1 MKVRI
6 FFAIVLTLAFTALL
20 MAQAAAPAAAPARAA
35 GVVTAID
42 AAAKQITIK
51 TDAGADMT
59 LLAVATTKVKRV
71 PPSLDATKATE
82 IAFTDIVIGDR
93 VTAAGKSSPDGKSA
107 TVSTVYVLT
116 KDDIVKKQEADQ
128 AEWQRR
134 GVGGSVTSVDAAAK
148 QIAINARQP
157 DGSSKP
163 LVIVI
168 TAKTRMRRYSPDSI
182 KFSDAK
188 PGTFADLAIGDQVRA
203 LGTRSEDGAQYAA
216 EDVVSGAF
224 RSLAATVVSVD
235 EAGGVLKLKDLDTKG
250 TVTVKINADSNLRA
264 MPPQTAATMA
274 ARYSAMA
281 DAAAGRGGA
290 QSGPPAGAGGQG
302 GGRGAGRGGG
312 DMQQM
317 IDRMPQFKLN
327 ELKPGDA
334 LIISGAKGADPA
346 VITAITII
354 KGVEPILSATPASQ
368 RPMVL
373 GNWSTDVGGGGGVP

>member
-6 FFAIVLTLAFTALL
+6 LFAIALTLAFTGLL
-20 MAQAAAPAAAPARAA
+20 TAQAAAPAAPAAAARAA
-35 GVVTAID
+35 GGGTASD

-51 TDAGADMT
+51 TDAGAEMT
-59 LLAVATTKVKRV
+59 LLAIATTKVKRV

-93 VTAAGKSSPDGKSA
+93 VTAAGKSAPDGKSA

-116 KDDIVKKQEADQ
+116 KDDIAKKQEADQ

-148 QIAINARQP
+148 HVAINARQP

-235 EAGGVLKLKDLDTKG
+235 EAGG
-250 TVTVKINADSNLRA
+250 
-264 MPPQTAATMA
+264 
-274 ARYSAMA
+274 
-281 DAAAGRGGA
+281 
-290 QSGPPAGAGGQG
+290 
-302 GGRGAGRGGG
+302 
-312 DMQQM
+312 
-317 IDRMPQFKLN
+317 
-327 ELKPGDA
+327 
-334 LIISGAKGADPA
+334 
-346 VITAITII
+346 
-354 KGVEPILSATPASQ
+354 
-368 RPMVL
+368 
-373 GNWSTDVGGGGGVP
+373 